1 MKEIEIIFFHGYG
14 SSGETSETGKML
26 VEHYGK
32 ENVHCL
38 SYDYKNAEDA
48 VDNLSAQ
55 IRKIVLNNPEI
66 LLVGISLGGFW
77 ANYFS
82 EKYGLQAVLINPAL
96 EPTETLKKYSESQ
109 ASTYKS
115 FNTTLTQ
122 GIPKAIILGKQDDIV
137 PYTSYLERLKNSYMV
152 FIDDNM
158 GHRVDNPK
166 SMFRLIDYMN
176 NTILT

>member
-14 SSGETSETGKML
+14 STGSTSLTGKML

-38 SYDYKNAEDA
+38 SYNCKNAEDTI
-48 VDNLSAQ
+48 DNLSAQ
-55 IRKIVLNNPEI
+55 VRKIVLNNPEV

-82 EKYGLQAVLINPAL
+82 EKYGLQVVLINPAL
-96 EPTETLKKYSESQ
+96 EPTISLKKYNESH
-109 ASTYKS
+109 ASTYKM
-115 FNTTLTQ
+115 FPTTLTP
-122 GIPKAIILGKQDDIV
+122 GIPKAIILGKKDNVI
-137 PYTSYLERLKNSYMV
+137 PYTSYLERLKDKYMV

-158 GHRVDNPK
+158 RHTVDNPEPL
-166 SMFRLIDYMN
+166 FRLINYMN
-176 NTILT
+176 NTVLT